1 MEEKT
6 KKYKVQYYLMW
17 DEPEIVEAKDKT
29 EACEQVYEMI
39 LDNIGFYIDCNA
51 FEINEEEEDE
61 EEEDD

>member
-1 MEEKT
+1 
-6 KKYKVQYYLMW
+6 MW

-51 FEINEEEEDE
+51 FEINEDE